1 MSSMAVERLLDTSSI
16 TVSDVRCVG
25 GCRHAS
31 PLECS
36 SATHIVFPYQGV
48 YVRHVGE
55 DSAVADANQM
65 LFFNSGQEYRI
76 SHPVEGGDSCLSLS
90 VAEPVLQELA
100 PASMLQRGGGTHF
113 LRQHLRI
120 DAEAQALLATLRG
133 LLLRGAADALQAETL
148 CMDLLRSAF
157 GAHRAGAREPSQGK
171 RRLAGRVKL
180 LLSSDPARRWT
191 LADIAQ
197 QTGGSAV
204 YLTQVFQQ
212 VEGMPLYRY
221 QLQLRLARA
230 LALID
235 QYEDLSAMSFDLGFS
250 SHSHFSASFRQAYG
264 RAPSAFRRPHVA
276 F

>member
-1 MSSMAVERLLDTSSI
+1 MSSMSVERLLDTGSI
-16 TVSDVRCVG
+16 AVSDVRCAG
-25 GCRHAS
+25 GCRHES

-36 SATHIVFPYQGV
+36 YATHIVFPYHGV
-48 YVRHVGE
+48 YVRHVG
-55 DSAVADANQM
+55 DSTAVADANQM
-65 LFFNSGQEYRI
+65 LFFNGGQEYRI

-100 PASMLQRGGGTHF
+100 PGAMLQAGGGLRF

-120 DAEAQALLATLRG
+120 DAHTQALLARLRTV
-133 LLLRGAADALQAETL
+133 LQRGAADALQAETL

-157 GAHRAGAREPSQGK
+157 GTHRDGVREASHGK
-171 RRLAGRVKL
+171 RKLAERVKL

-191 LADIAQ
+191 LADIAAH
-197 QTGGSAV
+197 TGGSPV

-230 LALID
+230 LALIG
-235 QYEDLSAMSFDLGFS
+235 QYDDLSAMSFDLGFS

-264 RAPSAFRRPHVA
+264 SAPSAFRMAR
-276 F
+276 